1 MLACPDC
8 LPCLARNAVE
18 LARRSAR
25 GDAALEAHIASE
37 GMRILADA
45 AADGFA
51 LPPPCYARR
60 LIDNALASCGGAVPD
75 PWAKEKADSTE
86 LAKRLMK
93 RMDCDG
99 FERSLRLSIAG
110 NILDFSIYA
119 DLDIA
124 AAMAKMDEAF
134 TKPICGASLV
144 LPPSERGVAQSA
156 GGSTPCAA
164 VINTETQRHRDTE
177 VPLEARDRS
186 VSPRLCAS
194 VLKPCAESA
203 AAAAPSAASLLAA
216 LRHAMDSAR
225 SILWI
230 FDNCGE
236 AVFDRPLM
244 EPYRAKVTLAVR
256 GRPAFNDMTRA
267 ELAASGYPEG
277 WAGGGIVSNDDGVP
291 GVVDATCGEAFRAA
305 FAAADLVVAKGQA
318 NFETMNE
325 RGDKPIAFLFLA
337 KCPVVCRAI
346 GAESGTIQVRLHNV
360 SENRFE

>member
-25 GDAALEAHIASE
+25 GDAALEARIASE

-45 AADGFA
+45 AAEVFA

-75 PWAKEKADSTE
+75 PWVKEKADSTE

-93 RMDCDG
+93 NAENSPAS

-124 AAMAKMDEAF
+124 AAMEKMDEAF
-134 TKPICGASLV
+134 TKPID
-144 LPPSERGVAQSA
+144 E
-156 GGSTPCAA
+156 AA
-164 VINTETQRHRDTE
+164 V
-177 VPLEARDRS
+177 
-186 VSPRLCAS
+186 
-194 VLKPCAESA
+194 
-203 AAAAPSAASLLAA
+203 AA
-216 LRHAMDSAR
+216 LQRRMDSAR

-277 WAGGGIVSNDDGVP
+277 WAGGGVVSNDDGVP

-318 NFETMNE
+318 NFETMSE

-346 GAESGTIQVRLHNV
+346 GAEPGTIQVRLHNV
-360 SENRFE
+360 PDLHP

>member
-25 GDAALEAHIASE
+25 GDAALEARIASE

-45 AADGFA
+45 AAEGFA

-99 FERSLRLSIAG
+99 FERRLRLSIAG

-134 TKPICGASLV
+134 TNPID
-144 LPPSERGVAQSA
+144 E
-156 GGSTPCAA
+156 AA
-164 VINTETQRHRDTE
+164 V
-177 VPLEARDRS
+177 
-186 VSPRLCAS
+186 
-194 VLKPCAESA
+194 
-203 AAAAPSAASLLAA
+203 AA
-216 LRHAMDSAR
+216 LQRLMDSAH

-291 GVVDATCGEAFRAA
+291 GVVDATCGAAFREAFD
-305 FAAADLVVAKGQA
+305 AADLVVAKGQA

-325 RGDKPIAFLFLA
+325 RTDKPIAFLFLA
-337 KCPVVCRAI
+337 KCPVVCRAV
-346 GAESGTIQVRLHNV
+346 GARPGTIQVLLHGLPAV
-360 SENRFE
+360 PSTTPSTQKEPRP